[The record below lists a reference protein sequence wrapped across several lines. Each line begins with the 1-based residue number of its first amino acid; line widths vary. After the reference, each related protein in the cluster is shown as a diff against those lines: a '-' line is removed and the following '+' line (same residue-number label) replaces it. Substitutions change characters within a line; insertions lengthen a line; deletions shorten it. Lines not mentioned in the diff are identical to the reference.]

1 MRANREGDMENTTVG
16 EHIKRAR
23 NLRGFSQEGLS
34 ELAGINSATIWGLET
49 GRHAPRPSTLRKLA
63 EALGLEVPDL
73 LTGNYEAMTS
83 AGKAFAPAPR

>member
-23 NLRGFSQEGLS
+23 NLRGLSQEGLG
-34 ELAGINSATIWGLET
+34 EMADINPATIWGLET
-49 GRHAPRPSTLRKLA
+49 GRHTPRPSTLRKLA

-73 LTGNYEAMTS
+73 LTGHFEAMTS
-83 AGKAFAPAPR
+83 AGKALAPASR